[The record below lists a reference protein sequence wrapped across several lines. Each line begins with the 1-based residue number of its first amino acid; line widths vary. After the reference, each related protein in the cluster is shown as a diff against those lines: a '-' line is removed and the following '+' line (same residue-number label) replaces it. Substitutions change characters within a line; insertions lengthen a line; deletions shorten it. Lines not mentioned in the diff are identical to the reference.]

1 MYNVIEIIYL
11 TLTKNKMIILRVIF
25 YGKFS
30 NNRKFTIS
38 PEIKRYALIDAGFT
52 KTKRGNFMYKHP
64 LYNESPYNATCQLK
78 LTINEDLDHL
88 TMVVTDTNGL
98 QKVNIFKNK
107 QLAPMVEL
115 LDFILKDL
123 EDRQIIAPC

>member
-1 MYNVIEIIYL
+1 
-11 TLTKNKMIILRVIF
+11 
-25 YGKFS
+25 
-30 NNRKFTIS
+30 
-38 PEIKRYALIDAGFT
+38 
-52 KTKRGNFMYKHP
+52 
-64 LYNESPYNATCQLK
+64 
-78 LTINEDLDHL
+78 
-88 TMVVTDTNGL
+88 MVVTDTNGL